1 MRNVVVVGA
10 SLAGL
15 RAVETLR
22 SEGFEGSVT
31 LIGAETELP
40 YDRPPLSKEI
50 LTGASEIDSVFLRAE
65 SSYADL
71 DLDLRLGTR
80 AVDLDVSQRE
90 LTLHGGERVGFDG
103 LIIATGS
110 SPRHL
115 PHMAEVPGVH
125 VLRTLD
131 DSRAVRDAMSAGA
144 RVAVIGAGFIGAEVA
159 SSARSRGLDVT
170 VIESLPVPLTRAL
183 GTRMGEQ
190 AARLQRDHGV
200 DLRLGVGVDSFEGTD
215 RIEALKLSDGSKVEA
230 DLVVVGIGVQPSVDW
245 LASSGLTLNDGLVCD
260 SYCAVMGADG
270 IYVAGDAARW
280 DHPLFGMSM
289 RLENWTNAVEQGAAA
304 ARNLLRGP
312 GNGETYSPVPYFWS
326 DQFGVKIQFVGVGG
340 SSDEVQVMS
349 GSTDDH
355 RFVAYYGRDDRLVG
369 CLGFS
374 QSKYV
379 MQARKLI
386 AAGTPFAEAV
396 AQFAG

>member
-1 MRNVVVVGA
+1 
-10 SLAGL
+10 
-15 RAVETLR
+15 VETLR

-280 DHPLFGMSM
+280 DHPLFGMSI